1 MIIENTSQLKE
12 NSDLKNADV
21 IQIQGF
27 SKSLMQRILQ
37 INEQISKLVNLQ
49 H

>member
-1 MIIENTSQLKE
+1 MMIMENASQADE

-21 IQIQGF
+21 IRIQGF

-37 INEQISKLVNLQ
+37 INE
-49 H
+49 